1 MTAPFRV
8 YPPRLTA
15 DVEVAEQLDG
25 GRRTWMVGSA
35 AVGRYIILRELER
48 KVFDVVAEGVPPSQL
63 RAVIAERH
71 GTTVGAASLTNFL
84 GKLDGVGLFDGFDDR
99 NPSAANAGGGY
110 IRFNFFNPDPLFR
123 RLLPY
128 LKWIWTPTFF
138 FLSATLIFLAGLSAI
153 GDWAGTTAYGEYV
166 LREHLVAV
174 AIASWLVVGLHEFA
188 HGMTCTAF
196 GGRASEL
203 GALLVYYF
211 LPALYCNV
219 SGIHLISRRSQRLW
233 VIAAGVYWQLMIG
246 AAAYGVWW
254 LAAPYSWVADLAF
267 IIMVGSLLDVVFNA
281 CPLIKL
287 DGYYFL
293 SQFLRMPNLMDRS
306 KTYWSGLIGRLVSGT
321 ESAEAARFTPR
332 ERRIFFLYGAVS
344 ALFSVGLTLFL
355 ISRVGN
361 WLMDEFRL
369 PGVLATFGVVVLF
382 TRRPLGTAALR
393 LSAAVRGIFN
403 RGMTTM
409 AEPTTDPETPAP
421 ASQSWAA
428 RHRSKLVKAGVAV
441 VILGVL
447 AFPWPAS
454 VGSYGTLIAEPG
466 AEAIIR
472 APEGATLVE
481 FSVLPGE
488 RVNGG
493 HVVGKLGNPDLE
505 DQIAQVK
512 ADLAKAQAEA
522 ERLSGDIDT
531 GRETV
536 LRAEVQVRRHE
547 REYTDYAVERRNMK
561 SSGEPRAAVL
571 PPSRV
576 FPPAIEAL
584 RAEVEL
590 RRARRSEAEKNAER
604 LRALYDQGIV
614 PRGELD
620 AAETSATA
628 AAKECAGAEQRFEA
642 SLVDHDRKFRSV
654 ESDVAAA
661 KYDASTE
668 RSRIRAFGGELGAVR
683 ALVSSLEGRL
693 ALLEG
698 KRARFTLVTPRAGT
712 VFGEETPRRIGQFFE
727 KGTEV
732 CRVADTRRLLVRI
745 QVGER
750 EIGDIRVGQPVRL
763 KTVAFPDRIFR
774 GTVTKIGGEGERDK
788 NDQPTYRVELLI
800 DNESGDLRPGMSAFA
815 RIDFGRS
822 PVGFI
827 LVHKLKQILR
837 PELWML

>member
-25 GRRTWMVGSA
+25 GRRTWLVGSA

-48 KVFDVVAEGVPPSQL
+48 KVFDAVAEGTPPSRL

-84 GKLDGVGLFDGFDDR
+84 GKLDGIGLFEGVDDR
-99 NPSAANAGGGY
+99 NPSAANAADGY

-128 LKWIWTPTFF
+128 LRWIWTPTFLV
-138 FLSATLIFLAGLSAI
+138 LSATLIFLAGLSAA
-153 GDWAGTTAYGEYV
+153 GDWAATSAYAEFI

-174 AIASWLVVGLHEFA
+174 AVASWIVIGLHEFA
-188 HGMTCTAF
+188 HGMTCAAF

-219 SGIHLISRRSQRLW
+219 SGIHLIDRRSRRLW
-233 VIAAGVYWQLMIG
+233 VIAAGVYWQLMVG
-246 AAAYGVWW
+246 AAAYGAWR
-254 LAAPYSWVADLAF
+254 LCAPHSWAADLAF
-267 IIMVGSLLDVVFNA
+267 IVMLGSLLDVAFNA
-281 CPLIKL
+281 CPFIKL

-306 KTYWSGLIGRLVSGT
+306 RAYWGGLVGRLLTGA
-321 ESAEAARFTPR
+321 ESAEMNRFTPR
-332 ERRIFFLYGAVS
+332 ERWIFLFYGAVS
-344 ALFSVGLTLFL
+344 TLFSVGLTLFL
-355 ISRVGN
+355 ISRVGE
-361 WLMDEFRL
+361 WLMDDFYL
-369 PGVLATFGVVVLF
+369 PGVLATCGVAALF
-382 TRRPLGTAALR
+382 TRRPLGAAATWLF
-393 LSAAVRGIFN
+393 AAVRGLFK
-403 RGMTTM
+403 RGATTM
-409 AEPTTDPETPAP
+409 PEEQKPEAAITAP
-421 ASQSWAA
+421 SWVA
-428 RHRSKLVKAGVAV
+428 RHRSKLVKTAAATV
-441 VILGVL
+441 VLMVL

-472 APEGATLVE
+472 APEGAMLVE
-481 FSVLPGE
+481 FSVMPGE

-493 HVVGKLGNPDLE
+493 HVVGKLGNPDFE
-505 DQIAQVK
+505 EQIAQVK
-512 ADLAKAQAEA
+512 ADLAKARAEA
-522 ERLSGDIDT
+522 ERLAGDIDT

-547 REYTDYAVERRNMK
+547 REYTDYAAERRNMK
-561 SSGEPRAAVL
+561 PSGEPRAAVHA
-571 PPSRV
+571 PSRV
-576 FPPAIEAL
+576 FPPAIAAL

-590 RRARRSEAEKNAER
+590 RRARRSEAEKSAER
-604 LRALYDQGIV
+604 LRALYSQGIV

-620 AAETSATA
+620 AAETGATA
-628 AAKECAGAEQRFEA
+628 AAQECASAEQRFEA
-642 SLVDHDRKFRSV
+642 ALVDHDRKFRSV

-668 RSRIRAFGGELGAVR
+668 RSRVRAFGGELGAVR

-727 KGTEV
+727 KGSEV

-750 EIGDIRVGQPVRL
+750 EIGDIRAGQPVRL

-788 NDQPTYRVELLI
+788 YDQPTYRVELLI
-800 DNESGDLRPGMSAFA
+800 DNASGDLRPGMSAFA

-827 LVHKLKQILR
+827 LMHKLKQILR

>member
-25 GRRTWMVGSA
+25 DWRTWLVGSA

-48 KVFDVVAEGVPPSQL
+48 KVFDVVAEGVPPAQL

-84 GKLDGVGLFDGFDDR
+84 GKLDGIGLFDGFDDR
-99 NPSAANAGGGY
+99 NPAAANAVGGY
-110 IRFNFFNPDPLFR
+110 VRFNFFNPDRLFR

-128 LKWIWTPTFF
+128 LRWIWTPTFF
-138 FLSATLIFLAGLSAI
+138 FSSATLILLAALSAA
-153 GDWAGTTAYGEYV
+153 GDWPVTAAYGEYI

-174 AIASWLVVGLHEFA
+174 AIASWIVIGLHEFA

-219 SGIHLISRRSQRLW
+219 SGIHLIDRRSRRLW
-233 VIAAGVYWQLMIG
+233 VIAAGVYWQLMVG
-246 AAAYGVWW
+246 AAAFGAWR
-254 LAAPYSWVADLAF
+254 LCAPYSWAADLAF
-267 IIMVGSLLDVVFNA
+267 IVMLGSLLDVAFNA
-281 CPLIKL
+281 CPFIRL

-293 SQFLRMPNLMDRS
+293 SQLLRMPNLMDRS
-306 KTYWSGLIGRLVSGT
+306 RTYWGGLVGRLMNGT
-321 ESAEAARFTPR
+321 ESADAARFTPR
-332 ERRIFFLYGAVS
+332 ERRIFLFYGAVS
-344 ALFSVGLTLFL
+344 TLFSVGLTLFL
-355 ISRVGN
+355 ISRVGG

-382 TRRPLGTAALR
+382 ARRSLGAAATWLF
-393 LSAAVRGIFN
+393 AAVRGLFK

-409 AEPTTDPETPAP
+409 AEQTTPATP
-421 ASQSWAA
+421 VVRSWPA
-428 RHRSKLVKAGVAV
+428 RHRSKLVKIGIAV
-441 VILGVL
+441 VMLGVL

-493 HVVGKLGNPDLE
+493 HVVGKLANPDLE
-505 DQIAQVK
+505 DQVAQVK
-512 ADLAKAQAEA
+512 ADLAKARAEA
-522 ERLSGDIDT
+522 ERLAGDIDT

-547 REYTDYAVERRNMK
+547 REYTDYAAERRNMK
-561 SSGEPRAAVL
+561 SSGEPRAAVHA
-571 PPSRV
+571 PSRV

-590 RRARRSEAEKNAER
+590 RRARRNEAEKNAER
-604 LRALYDQGIV
+604 LRALYSQGIV

-620 AAETSATA
+620 AAETGATA
-628 AAKECAGAEQRFEA
+628 AAKECSGAEQRFEA

-668 RSRIRAFGGELGAVR
+668 RSRIRGFGGELGAVR

-693 ALLEG
+693 NLLEG

-788 NDQPTYRVELLI
+788 NDQPTYRVELMI
-800 DNESGDLRPGMSAFA
+800 DNEGGDLRPGMSAFA

-827 LVHKLKQILR
+827 LIHKLKQILR